1 MTIQEL
7 KERIEFL
14 NEDLTTNLSNLDRLQ
29 SDQKVID
36 AKINKC
42 LLNIQKDVL
51 RLRISTEMLFREL
64 PMDKL
69 PDMKK
74 QKAKERLF
82 GGRERI

>member
-42 LLNIQKDVL
+42 IMNIQKDVL

-74 QKAKERLF
+74 QKAREKLF
-82 GGRERI
+82 GGRV

>member
-29 SDQKVID
+29 SDQKIID
-36 AKINKC
+36 SKISKC
-42 LLNIQKDVL
+42 ILNIQKDVL
-51 RLRISTEMLFREL
+51 RLKISTEMLFREL

-69 PDMKK
+69 PDLKK
-74 QKAKERLF
+74 ERAKEKLF
-82 GGRERI
+82 GGRV

>member
-29 SDQKVID
+29 SDQKIID
-36 AKINKC
+36 SKISKC
-42 LLNIQKDVL
+42 ILNIQKDVL
-51 RLRISTEMLFREL
+51 RLKISTEMLFREL

-69 PDMKK
+69 PDLKK
-74 QKAKERLF
+74 ERAKENLF
-82 GGRERI
+82 GGRV